1 MVIWAINFKTN
12 ITNEIG
18 PNGLIRAIGK
28 VNNTD
33 VLIDF

>member
-1 MVIWAINFKTN
+1 MVIWATDFKTN

-18 PNGLIRAIGK
+18 PKGLIRAIGK
-28 VNNTD
+28 VNNND